1 MTVEERL
8 AKLEAIVEVL
18 MDDPVVR
25 HKIEVARLMAGS
37 NKNPIHF
44 EIKANYQ

>member
-8 AKLEAIVEVL
+8 SKLEALIEIL
-18 MDDPVVR
+18 MSDPAVR
-25 HKIEVARLMAGS
+25 HKVEVARLMAGS
-37 NKNPIHF
+37 NKNQIHF

>member
-8 AKLEAIVEVL
+8 SKLEALIEIL
-18 MDDPVVR
+18 MSDPAVR
-25 HKIEVARLMAGS
+25 HKVEVARLMAGS